1 MKVIG
6 KVHVKCDIISGQKTD
21 GSMWK
26 KQTLVIE
33 TVGDNPKKVAI
44 DFFGPDRVAMLEGV
58 FYNQLVEVVCVP
70 ESRVVN
76 EKWFT
81 SLAGISVRAYA

>member
-6 KVHVKCDIISGQKTD
+6 KVHVKCDIISGQKSD
-21 GSMWK
+21 GSTWK

-44 DFFGPDRVAMLEGV
+44 DFFGPDRVAMLESVMYG
-58 FYNQLVEVVCVP
+58 QLVEVVCVP